1 MIFNKITKAFA
12 IIKQFLGILTRKFKI
27 RFVFNFIAILGA
39 SLLETLSVSLLLPFV
54 QAILNPDKLMQNK
67 YVNVFVKFF
76 NIKSTNT
83 FILGIS
89 LFVISFFI
97 FKNIYQILCRY
108 WQNKFRADLQVHI
121 SDTILTSYMSRPYSF
136 FIDHNSS
143 ELMRN
148 VMNDAGSLTYSV
160 ESLFTIFTTVFI
172 ITFMSIFLVITEASI
187 AIGLCLS
194 AVIVL
199 VGPIFFIGKP
209 LRKIGSKMRVVE
221 ADCFKWCNQSFQGI
235 KEIIV
240 TKKEKYFAEQYKNTY
255 RKKNAMDVKKCVI
268 EYIPSRLIEAVCI
281 SALLLI
287 VCLNIIN
294 GSAVSDVMI
303 SKLAV
308 FAMAAFRL
316 MPTVSSL
323 SNNINSLIHQS
334 VALEAVY
341 HNIEDAKIFIASKGD
356 EKISFNNTLELKDLT
371 FAYPKNKE
379 KLILDKANAQIQIG
393 DAIGIKGSSGAGK
406 TTCVDIILGLL
417 EPESGNVV
425 IDGVNLSDA
434 NKNSWLDKISYVP
447 QTAYLIDDTIRAN
460 IAFGIPENE
469 IDEERVKN
477 AMKEAMLYDYVE
489 SLPDK
494 DRTVVGERG
503 VQMSGGQRQRLS
515 IARALYTNPSII
527 IFDEATSALD
537 ETTEKEIMESIDN
550 LIGQKTL
557 IIIAHRLSTLKK
569 CNKIFEVGDGKITV
583 TENS

>member
-1 MIFNKITKAFA
+1 MIFNKVKKASA
-12 IIKQFLGILTRKFKI
+12 IIKQFLGILSGKFKI
-27 RFVFNFIAILGA
+27 RFVLNFIAILGA
-39 SLLETLSVSLLLPFV
+39 SLLETLSVSLLLPYV
-54 QAILNPDKLMQNK
+54 QAILNPEKLMQNK
-67 YVNVFVKFF
+67 YAGFFVELFHLKTANEFIF
-76 NIKSTNT
+76 ATSIFVITF
-83 FILGIS
+83 FIL
-89 LFVISFFI
+89 
-97 FKNIYQILCRY
+97 KNIYQILCRY
-108 WQNKFRADLQVHI
+108 WQNKFRADLQVSI

-143 ELMRN
+143 ELLRN
-148 VMNDAGSLTYSV
+148 VMNDANSLTYSV
-160 ESLFTIFTTVFI
+160 ESLFTIFTTLFI
-172 ITFMSIFLVITEASI
+172 ICFMSIFLILTEASI

-199 VGPIFFIGKP
+199 IGPVFFIGKP
-209 LRKIGSKMRVVE
+209 LRRIGEKMRVVE
-221 ADCFKWCNQSFQGI
+221 ADCFKWCNQAFQGI

-240 TKKEKYFAEQYKNTY
+240 TKKELYFAEQYKNTY
-255 RKKNAMDVKKCVI
+255 KKKNAMDVKKCVI

-287 VCLNIIN
+287 VCMNIIK

-341 HNIEDAKIFIASKGD
+341 HNIEDAKVFIASKGD
-356 EKISFNNTLELKDLT
+356 EKITFDNKLELKDLT
-371 FAYPKNKE
+371 FAYPKNKD
-379 KLILDKANAQIQIG
+379 KLILNNANAQIKIG

-417 EPESGNVV
+417 EPQSGNVV

-434 NKNSWLDKISYVP
+434 NVNSRREKISYVP

-460 IAFGIPENE
+460 IAFGVPEKE
-469 IDEERVKN
+469 IDDQRIER
-477 AMKEAMLYDYVE
+477 AMKEAKLYDYVT

-537 ETTEKEIMESIDN
+537 EITEKEIMESIDN

-569 CNKIFEVGDGKITV
+569 CNKIFEVADGKINV
-583 TENS
+583 TENV